1 MSAPPPIPE
10 KLRDLMAE
18 IGPRWAQDKGGN
30 VKRMVEAFTEVLK
43 SSPKDGIEVTSDI
56 AYGDHPRQRFDL
68 FVPRQAKRTGAALI
82 FVHGGAFI
90 EGHRNRTDEIYS
102 NVLHYFARHGIVGIN
117 MGYRLA
123 DDTPYPGATEDVA
136 AVVEWLRGRA
146 ADFGVD
152 PARIFLMAHSAGAA
166 HAGSYAYD
174 KRLQPADGP
183 HIAGFIVVSGRVR
196 ADNLPENPNA
206 RRVETY
212 YGPDASRYDDF
223 SPVSHV
229 GPDSVPTFVAMGEY
243 ENPLLDVYC
252 LELAHRLAVA
262 KRRAPPVMRLPGHNH
277 TSMIAHFNTAED
289 QLGRAIL
296 EFIERPT

>member
-1 MSAPPPIPE
+1 MSVPPPIPE
-10 KLRDLMAE
+10 TLRDLMAE
-18 IGPRWAQDKGGN
+18 IGPRWAEDKGGN
-30 VKRMVEAFTEVLK
+30 VRRMVEAFTELLK
-43 SSPKDGIEVTSDI
+43 SSPKDGIEVTRDI
-56 AYGDHPRQRFDL
+56 AYGKHPRQRLDL
-68 FVPRQAKRTGAALI
+68 FMPRQAQRTGAALI

-90 EGHRNRTDEIYS
+90 EGNRNRTDEIYS
-102 NVLHYFARHGIVGIN
+102 NVLYYFARHGIVGAN

-146 ADFGVD
+146 ADVGVD
-152 PARIFLMAHSAGAA
+152 PARIFLMGHSAGGA
-166 HAGSYAYD
+166 HVGSYAYD

-183 HIAGFIVVSGRVR
+183 HVAGLVVVSGRVR

-212 YGPDASRYDDF
+212 YGPDAARYDDL

-229 GPDSVPTFVAMGEY
+229 GPDSIPTFVALGEY

-289 QLGRAIL
+289 ALGRAIL
-296 EFIERPT
+296 EFIARPT